1 MAVSPEDWL
10 VVEQV
15 MEEENHTLLQA
26 ETTTEPQIQPQLLM
40 IFSHAAKGTT
50 SAATF
55 SVIVNIGGR
64 RGIALV
70 DSGSTDT
77 FIYYTFASKLFC
89 HIKSS
94 TTQTVKVAGGGYLD
108 TPAYINSTPY
118 QIQHEQFSNDFKLL
132 QLKGHAIIFGCD
144 WIKQHNPIGLDLRD
158 NFRNLTI

>member
-1 MAVSPEDWL
+1 MTSNNPNNMGLFIPTA
-10 VVEQV
+10 
-15 MEEENHTLLQA
+15 NHKYHAYPSLPYPTNKPTLMTYTNKTLHL
-26 ETTTEPQIQPQLLM
+26 T
-40 IFSHAAKGTT
+40 
-50 SAATF
+50 
-55 SVIVNIGGR
+55 
-64 RGIALV
+64 
-70 DSGSTDT
+70 T

-118 QIQHEQFSNDFKLL
+118 QIQHERFSNDFKLL